1 MSDRNHVIEEG
12 GPLGN
17 AARVRVQL
25 FDGTLLSCR
34 ASLSFQG
41 QTQAE
46 LGDWF
51 SDSGRTAWISEWA
64 VSDPTEIEFLIWPT
78 GEACRVLHRD
88 ARGSAVRL
96 QLREPA

>member
-1 MSDRNHVIEEG
+1 MSDRNPVIEEG
-12 GPLGN
+12 GPLSN
-17 AARVRVQL
+17 SARVKVQL

-51 SDSGRTAWISEWA
+51 SDSGRTAWISERA
-64 VSDPTEIEFLIWPT
+64 VSDPKEIEFLIWPD
-78 GEACRVLHRD
+78 GEACRVIHRD
-88 ARGSAVRL
+88 PRGSAVRL
-96 QLREPA
+96 QLKEQA